1 MASATRTVLSCVLL
15 RADAAVAA
23 LTTPLPL
30 PRVPSALPGTLD
42 VADFEI
48 GAATTLTREHLLAPG
63 GKTCVITNALERLQD
78 VLVRSG
84 PISAVIDARIDVVP
98 STVTAH

>member
-1 MASATRTVLSCVLL
+1 V
-15 RADAAVAA
+15 ADGDIYQEID
-23 LTTPLPL
+23 LISQP
-30 PRVPSALPGTLD
+30 D

-48 GAATTLTREHLLAPG
+48 GAATTLAREHLLAPG
-63 GKTCVITNALERLQD
+63 GKTCVIINALERLQD